1 MCADRAFNRRIYTA
15 DNLILRTKIRDCPYC
30 RLKSNPLISA
40 GKIGFMNIFRKLFLI
55 TAIAAAA
62 QNAQAQEKFDVGV
75 HMQHAQFSDRSM
87 QAYGLQFHF
96 PFNDDY
102 TLNYTFGIGGSSL
115 GGHYVRSS
123 AGMATGLFLISS
135 FGSDS
140 TKFGHK
146 IVSVAGFFAMFVPE
160 GIGYYFNPGS
170 KWRMH
175 LNVNPLLVDY
185 WKRKE
190 PYFEQMRLGGE
201 IMLRVKHPIAER
213 FYVAPQA
220 GVKLRYRGGYVGGM
234 IGFTVG
240 LQMNDD

>member
-1 MCADRAFNRRIYTA
+1 MIFFR
-15 DNLILRTKIRDCPYC
+15 NLVL
-30 RLKSNPLISA
+30 
-40 GKIGFMNIFRKLFLI
+40 MFLLA
-55 TAIAAAA
+55 AIPAR
-62 QNAQAQEKFDVGV
+62 AQEKFEVGV

-160 GIGYYFNPGS
+160 GIGYYFNPDS

-175 LNVNPLLVDY
+175 LNVNPLLIDY

-190 PYFEQMRLGGE
+190 PYFEEMRLGGE
-201 IMLRVKHPIAER
+201 VMLRVKHPISDM

-220 GVKLRYRGGYVGGM
+220 GVKIRYCGGYLGGS

-240 LQMNDD
+240 MQLNDD

>member
-1 MCADRAFNRRIYTA
+1 MPFFR
-15 DNLILRTKIRDCPYC
+15 NLV
-30 RLKSNPLISA
+30 
-40 GKIGFMNIFRKLFLI
+40 LFLVLFI
-55 TAIAAAA
+55 GMYPAR
-62 QNAQAQEKFDVGV
+62 AQETFEVGV

-96 PFNDDY
+96 PFNDDF
-102 TLNYTFGIGGSSL
+102 TANYTFGIGGSSL

-160 GIGYYFNPGS
+160 GIGYYFNPDS

-201 IMLRVKHPIAER
+201 IMLRVKHPITDM

-220 GVKLRYRGGYVGGM
+220 GVKIRYRGGYIGGS

-240 LQMNDD
+240 MQLNDD